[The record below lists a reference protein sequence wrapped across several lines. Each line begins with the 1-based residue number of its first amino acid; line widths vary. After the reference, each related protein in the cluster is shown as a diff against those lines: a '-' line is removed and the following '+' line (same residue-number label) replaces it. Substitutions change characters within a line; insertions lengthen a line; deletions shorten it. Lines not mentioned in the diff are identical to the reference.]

1 LVISKGV
8 AAWPHDS
15 AVGMRGIVARNW
27 PHLRQKTNEIQG
39 RLGHRSITSA
49 AVDLDLYKF

>member
-1 LVISKGV
+1 VISKGV